1 MGGLVGPGRR
11 KEIAMENWNQW
22 LPLLVP
28 IILLQLGL
36 MVFALVD
43 LIRRKR
49 TKGPKWAWALVI
61 VLFNLI
67 GPIVYFVIGR
77 EE

>member
-1 MGGLVGPGRR
+1 
-11 KEIAMENWNQW
+11 MENWNQW

-28 IILLQLGL
+28 TVLLQLGL
-36 MVFALVD
+36 MIFALVD
-43 LIRRKR
+43 LVRRQR
-49 TKGPKWAWALVI
+49 TKGPKWVWALVI
-61 VLFNLI
+61 VFVNFI